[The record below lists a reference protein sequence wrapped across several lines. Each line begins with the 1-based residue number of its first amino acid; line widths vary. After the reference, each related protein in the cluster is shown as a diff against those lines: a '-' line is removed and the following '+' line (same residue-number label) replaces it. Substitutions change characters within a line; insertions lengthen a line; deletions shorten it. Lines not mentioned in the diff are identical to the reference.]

1 MSSKIEFDKD
11 NPEWTKKDFDKA
23 RPPQEVL
30 SPEIL
35 AAFPKTRGL
44 QKAQKKVPVSI
55 RLSPDVVEH
64 FKSTGPGWQGRI
76 DEALKKV
83 AGL

>member
-30 SPEIL
+30 PPEIL

-44 QKAQKKVPVSI
+44 QKAKKKIPVSI

-64 FKSTGPGWQGRI
+64 FKSTGPGWQSRI

-83 AGL
+83 VGL

>member
-30 SPEIL
+30 PPEIL

-44 QKAQKKVPVSI
+44 QKALKKVPVSI

>member
-1 MSSKIEFDKD
+1 MSPNNVFDKD

-23 RPPQEVL
+23 RPPQDILPAEV
-30 SPEIL
+30 L
-35 AAFPKTRGL
+35 AAFPKTRGA
-44 QKAQKKVPVSI
+44 QKAEKKIPVSI